1 MKINPNN
8 HSIPIEAYVNNVQDK
23 KTTALPR
30 DKAAHPGAKTDT
42 VDISD
47 TAKRVSAD
55 REEMDRIPDVR
66 EEKVAELKKQ
76 VENGSYQ
83 VDPEKIAEKM
93 LKDGFLNDI

>member
-1 MKINPNN
+1 MKINPND

-23 KTTALPR
+23 KNTAPPK
-30 DKAAHPGAKTDT
+30 DKAASHGVKTDT

-47 TAKRVSAD
+47 TAKRVSAA
-55 REEMDRIPDVR
+55 RGELDRIPDVR

-76 VENGSYQ
+76 IENGSYK